1 MSLSGNATPL
11 MMAAIA
17 YLIVFIPVVA
27 AGSWIERRFAWK
39 RA

>member
-11 MMAAIA
+11 MMAAVA
-17 YLIVFIPVVA
+17 YILIFVPVVA
-27 AGSWIERRFAWK
+27 LGSWIERRFAWK